1 MRGFQIND
9 SNMLNKDIILPKMID
24 KNKYNVFS
32 PKNIVIPAKRSVK
45 IDTGIKFVFTNYET
59 LKFVNKSDIYV
70 DHKIIPKQQYLNEH
84 DAILTLVNT
93 SDKEFCI
100 NKGDI
105 ICDAVFERVWLLYN
119 PITD

>member
-9 SNMLNKDIILPKMID
+9 LKILNRDIILPKKID
-24 KNKYNVFS
+24 KDKYNVFS
-32 PKNIVIPAKRSVK
+32 PKNIIIPAKRSVK
-45 IDTGIKFVFTNYET
+45 IDTGIKFVFTNNET

-70 DHKIIPKQQYLNEH
+70 DHKVMPKNQYLNEH
-84 DAILTLVNT
+84 DAILTIVNT

-105 ICDAVFERVWLLYN
+105 ICDAVFERV
-119 PITD
+119 

>member
-9 SNMLNKDIILPKMID
+9 SNVLNKDIILPKMID

-105 ICDAVFERVWLLYN
+105 ICTVVFESLN
-119 PITD
+119 KTITN